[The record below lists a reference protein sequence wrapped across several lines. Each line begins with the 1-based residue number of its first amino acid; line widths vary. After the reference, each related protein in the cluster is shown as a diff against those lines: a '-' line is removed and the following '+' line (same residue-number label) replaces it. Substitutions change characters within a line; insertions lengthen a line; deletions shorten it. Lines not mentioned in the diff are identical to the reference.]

1 MKKSISF
8 ILIIIVL
15 LSNVYAFYEDSMETE
30 NYELELIETASN
42 SENLILNSKN
52 AILYDNTYNQIL
64 YEKNAYTRV
73 PNASTT
79 KILTAIVA
87 YENGDMESLV
97 EVSKNAASVGRF
109 WYKFAYRGQGKIRR
123 FNKRLADTF
132 R

>member
-1 MKKSISF
+1 MKKSTSF

-15 LSNVYAFYEDSMETE
+15 LSNVYAFYEDSIETE
-30 NYELELIETASN
+30 TYKLELIETVSN

-64 YEKNAYTRV
+64 YEKNAYIRV

-87 YENGDMESLV
+87 YENGDMESIV

-109 WYKFAYRGQGKIRR
+109 WYKFAYRG
-123 FNKRLADTF
+123 
-132 R
+132 

>member
-1 MKKSISF
+1 MINSKGDFEIMKKSTSF

-15 LSNVYAFYEDSMETE
+15 LSNVYAFYEDSIETE
-30 NYELELIETASN
+30 TYKLELIETVSN

-64 YEKNAYTRV
+64 YEKNAYIRV

-87 YENGDMESLV
+87 YENGDMESIV

-109 WYKFAYRGQGKIRR
+109 WYKFAYRG
-123 FNKRLADTF
+123 
-132 R
+132 